1 MRNVTVA
8 ATQISCD
15 WNREQVL
22 HNAEA
27 LVREAAQKGANIIL
41 LQELF
46 ETPYF
51 CQTQDFEHMKLAT
64 TLETNKAVHY
74 FQPIARELGVVLPI
88 SFLKNRET
96 PPSTLSP
103 YLTQTEPSLARIE
116 KPIFRTVCPM
126 RKNFILPPEIPALK
140 SGKPVLAP

>member
-8 ATQISCD
+8 ATQMACD

-22 HNAEA
+22 HNAEM

-51 CQTQDFEHMKLAT
+51 CQTQTLLTTTFDLDTLTIYDEMWTKLK
-64 TLETNKAVHY
+64 E
-74 FQPIARELGVVLPI
+74 
-88 SFLKNRET
+88 
-96 PPSTLSP
+96 
-103 YLTQTEPSLARIE
+103 
-116 KPIFRTVCPM
+116 
-126 RKNFILPPEIPALK
+126 
-140 SGKPVLAP
+140 